1 MQPRIPVEI
10 LTLETQIL
18 LPRLRVGHLP
28 LVLGKDWGAVD
39 VGVRPRFPHRIAPG
53 LVTRLPDALSLG
65 VGQLFRQSDRVSME
79 VIDLAKLGLPCSP
92 RGLGVSG
99 QAGANTPG
107 QAALQPFIYPG
118 FREAARQPTVY
129 GSFRGAAL

>member
-1 MQPRIPVEI
+1 MQPRIAVEV
-10 LTLETQIL
+10 LTLEAQIL
-18 LPRLRVGHLP
+18 LPRLRVRHLP
-28 LVLGKDWGAVD
+28 FVLAKDWGAVN

-65 VGQLFRQSDRVSME
+65 VGQLFRQSNLVGVE

-107 QAALQPFIYPG
+107 QVALQPFIYPG
-118 FREAARQPTVY
+118 LREAAC
-129 GSFRGAAL
+129 